1 MKEYEDFLK
10 EKIKMA
16 HMNGVPCDADEIS
29 QVLFP
34 HQRDIVQ
41 WCVKGGQR
49 AIFAAFGLGK
59 TLIQAEI
66 MRLLN
71 KKTGCKTLIVCPLGV
86 RQEFM
91 RDGRM
96 IGVNFEFIRRT
107 EEFEASDGAFFLTNY
122 ESVRDGKLDPTLFNA
137 VSLDE
142 ASVLR
147 SYGSKTYQEFLPLF
161 DGVQYKFV
169 ATATPAPNRYKEL
182 IHYAAFLGVADSG
195 QLLTRFFQRDSTQ
208 ANNLTLYPHSEKEF
222 WAFMHSWAI
231 FLQKPSEL
239 GYSDE
244 GYTLPDAEIKFHEVE
259 RTDEIAIEKD
269 GQILM
274 FPEASAG
281 LKEAAKE
288 KRISLDTR
296 VQKMKDLVEGYI
308 SQIPGGVM
316 SPTGEIKDQI
326 IIWCDLNDE
335 QTAAEQVIKSL
346 GLNCSSIYGS
356 LTTEEC
362 EKRLEEWRNK
372 ETYALIG
379 KPVMLGSGVNLQQ
392 CNKAIFLG
400 ISYKFNDT
408 IQAVHRIQRF
418 QQTRT
423 CEIHFIYCESEREV
437 LQTLNRKWAEHNKL
451 MANMSEIIKEH
462 GLHNLG
468 IVALLRNMGVKRR
481 VEKGHMYEVAL
492 NDCVDEARLKED
504 SSVDLIIS
512 SIPFSNHYEYSPNY
526 ADMGHTESNDH
537 FWSQMDYLTPELLR
551 ILSPGRIAAIHVK
564 DRILFG
570 NVTGAGIPTNSPF
583 HAEAI
588 FHYIKHGFDYMGMI
602 TVVTDVVRENNQ
614 TYRLGWTENS
624 KDGTKMGV
632 GSPEYVLLFH
642 KPQTDRTRGYAD
654 VPVQKDKREYTRA
667 QWQIDAHAFW
677 RSSGNRFLTAEELK
691 GYGPEDIGKAF
702 KEASLNHIYDYKAH
716 VEVGEELDRK
726 GKLPSTF
733 MAIAPGSHDPMV
745 WDDVNRMLT
754 LNGEQSR
761 RGLQAH
767 LCPLQWDI
775 VDRLI
780 TRYSNKGELVYDP
793 FGGLMTVPFRAI
805 KLGRRGGASELCEG
819 YFNDGIRYLALAD
832 SEMSIPSLFEME
844 ELKAE

>member
-1 MKEYEDFLK
+1 MKEYEEFLK

-16 HMNGVPCDADEIS
+16 HMNGEPCDADEIS

-59 TLIQAEI
+59 TLMQAEI

-71 KKTGCKTLIVCPLGV
+71 KKTSCKTLIVCPLGV

-161 DGVQYKFV
+161 DGVKYKFV

-481 VEKGHMYEVAL
+481 IEKGHMYEVAL
-492 NDCVDEARLKED
+492 NDCVDEARTKED
-504 SSVDLIIS
+504 NSVHLIIS

-526 ADMGHTESNDH
+526 ADMGHTESNQH

-564 DRILFG
+564 DRVLFG
-570 NVTGAGIPTNSPF
+570 NVTGAGIPTISPF

-624 KDGTKMGV
+624 KDGSKMGV

-702 KEASLNHIYDYKAH
+702 KEASLDHIYDYKAH

-754 LNGEQSR
+754 LNGEQTR
-761 RGLQAH
+761 RGLQSH
-767 LCPLQWDI
+767 ICPLQFDI

-805 KLGRRGGASELCEG
+805 KLGRLGGASELCEG
-819 YFNDGIRYLALAD
+819 YFNDGIKYLALAD

>member
-1 MKEYEDFLK
+1 MKEYEEFLK

-16 HMNGVPCDADEIS
+16 HMNGEPCDADEIS

-59 TLIQAEI
+59 TLMQAEI

-107 EEFEASDGAFFLTNY
+107 EDFEASDGAFFLTNY

-137 VSLDE
+137 ISLDE

-161 DGVQYKFV
+161 DGVKYKFV

-239 GYSDE
+239 GYSDD
-244 GYTLPDAEIKFHEVE
+244 GYVLPDAEIKFHEVE
-259 RTDEIAIEKD
+259 RTDEVAIEKD

-296 VQKMKDLVEGYI
+296 VQKMKELVEGYI
-308 SQIPGGVM
+308 SQVPGGVM

-372 ETYALIG
+372 DTYALIG

-423 CEIHFIYCESEREV
+423 CEIHFIY
-437 LQTLNRKWAEHNKL
+437 
-451 MANMSEIIKEH
+451 
-462 GLHNLG
+462 
-468 IVALLRNMGVKRR
+468 
-481 VEKGHMYEVAL
+481 
-492 NDCVDEARLKED
+492 
-504 SSVDLIIS
+504 
-512 SIPFSNHYEYSPNY
+512 
-526 ADMGHTESNDH
+526 
-537 FWSQMDYLTPELLR
+537 
-551 ILSPGRIAAIHVK
+551 
-564 DRILFG
+564 
-570 NVTGAGIPTNSPF
+570 
-583 HAEAI
+583 
-588 FHYIKHGFDYMGMI
+588 
-602 TVVTDVVRENNQ
+602 
-614 TYRLGWTENS
+614 
-624 KDGTKMGV
+624 
-632 GSPEYVLLFH
+632 
-642 KPQTDRTRGYAD
+642 
-654 VPVQKDKREYTRA
+654 
-667 QWQIDAHAFW
+667 
-677 RSSGNRFLTAEELK
+677 
-691 GYGPEDIGKAF
+691 
-702 KEASLNHIYDYKAH
+702 
-716 VEVGEELDRK
+716 
-726 GKLPSTF
+726 
-733 MAIAPGSHDPMV
+733 
-745 WDDVNRMLT
+745 
-754 LNGEQSR
+754 
-761 RGLQAH
+761 
-767 LCPLQWDI
+767 
-775 VDRLI
+775 
-780 TRYSNKGELVYDP
+780 
-793 FGGLMTVPFRAI
+793 
-805 KLGRRGGASELCEG
+805 
-819 YFNDGIRYLALAD
+819 
-832 SEMSIPSLFEME
+832 
-844 ELKAE
+844 